1 VYCIIVATDYVSMS
15 VTMTTTGNSVN
26 VNQSMTFVWGSSLLE
41 LMKFWDLWLQSG
53 QNGERNTTIAITQQ
67 L

>member
-26 VNQSMTFVWGSSLLE
+26 VNQSMTFV
-41 LMKFWDLWLQSG
+41 
-53 QNGERNTTIAITQQ
+53 
-67 L
+67 